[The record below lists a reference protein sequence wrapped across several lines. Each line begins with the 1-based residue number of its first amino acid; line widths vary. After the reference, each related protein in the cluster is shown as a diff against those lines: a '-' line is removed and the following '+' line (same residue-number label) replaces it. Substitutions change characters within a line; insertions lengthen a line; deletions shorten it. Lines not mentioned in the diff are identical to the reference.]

1 MRARL
6 VLVTACLAV
15 AGCGGGDDPPAQRA
29 LAPVV
34 LDVREP
40 ADEAVVRTDSVRV
53 AGSVAPAGS
62 AVRVN
67 GSVAEVE
74 GDEFVADVPLDPG
87 ANVIDVIASAR
98 GRAPA
103 LTAIRVTRELPV
115 EVPDVGGL
123 EVEEAESRLADAGL
137 QAKVEDDGGF
147 FDELLPGEP
156 AVCDQDPEAGTEV
169 RRGTTVLLTIGKQC

>member
-1 MRARL
+1 M
-6 VLVTACLAV
+6 
-15 AGCGGGDDPPAQRA
+15 
-29 LAPVV
+29 
-34 LDVREP
+34 LDVMEP

-53 AGSVAPAGS
+53 AGSIAPAGS

-123 EVEEAESRLADAGL
+123 AVEEAESRLATRASGPSWTRTAGSSTGCCRANRPSATRTRRRAPRCGAARSSGERR
-137 QAKVEDDGGF
+137 QAV
-147 FDELLPGEP
+147 LTRS
-156 AVCDQDPEAGTEV
+156 AAS
-169 RRGTTVLLTIGKQC
+169 RR